1 MNRKNT
7 YVCDNEYKN
16 IYIYKKYICGG
27 KICCIF
33 KFVFKLINSDF
44 K

>member
-27 KICCIF
+27 KIVAF
-33 KFVFKLINSDF
+33 SNLYSN
-44 K
+44 